1 MNKHETKTT
10 PIAAGNSD
18 ESVQTKRIGGTTYLV
33 TSKFNGNA
41 KRNPAMSLFRL
52 IERESAKI

>member
-1 MNKHETKTT
+1 MRKSEMKTT
-10 PIAAGNSD
+10 PAATGNSG
-18 ESVQTKRIGGTTYLV
+18 ESVQTKRIGGTTYIV

-41 KRNPAMSLFRL
+41 KRNPAFSLIRL